1 MSQNAGNIW
10 HTFREHKRKAGVQK
24 RNKTG
29 GGSGFR
35 KGFAE
40 KVTLKMLFGG
50 WREFPQM
57 ERERV
62 RRALLTEGLA
72 RTRQNRIIAGEC
84 RISRVSV

>member
-10 HTFREHKRKAGVQK
+10 HIFREHTRKAGVQK

-35 KGFAE
+35 NGFTE
-40 KVTLKMLFGG
+40 KVTLEVLFGR
-50 WREFPQM
+50 WREFPQIE

-62 RRALLTEGLA
+62 RRAFVIEGLA
-72 RTRQNRIIAGEC
+72 RTRQYKVTVGEC
-84 RISRVSV
+84 RI